1 MESFSKDFR
10 FALRML
16 LKRPLFTAVTIV
28 VLALGIGANTAIFSL
43 TNHVLLRALPV
54 QNPEQLVVLSSTGPK
69 QGRVWADTEGGEE
82 SFSYPMYKD
91 LRDNNDAFSGLL
103 ARFPV
108 SLSIAFQG
116 QTERAEGELV
126 SGDYFDVLGVKAALG
141 RTFTPNDDLTLG
153 AHPVVMLS
161 HNFWS
166 RRLASDPAVVDQ
178 TIIVNG
184 QAMTVVGVTQPGF
197 EGVQVGQRPDVF
209 VPISMKAQMTPNWD
223 GLNDRKDY
231 WLSILGRLKPGVD
244 RKQAMARLEP
254 LYRSLLE
261 SEAPLQRNLTG
272 ERLERFISKKLLL
285 ADGSGGRQV
294 LQRDVATPL
303 KVLMGMV
310 GLVLLIACANV
321 ASLLI
326 ARGAARQKEIAI
338 RQALGASRYQLV
350 RQLLV
355 ESIILSLAGGI
366 VGLLVSM
373 WTISGLLHW
382 MPSSQGLG
390 TLSAGLDY
398 SLLAF
403 NFGLALLTGLIFGL
417 MPALKTTRT
426 DLATTLKDQGAS
438 VSMSS
443 SHARFRKGLVV
454 AEIALTLVLLLS
466 AGLFARS
473 LYNLRNLDVGI
484 RTERLIAFSI
494 APELNG
500 YKPDRTIAFFGNL
513 EDALAGMA
521 GVQSVSSAEI
531 PLFAGSNSSSN
542 ITVEGYTPTEG
553 EDMSPMRNGVGPAYF
568 ATMGVPLV
576 GGREFTKQDSLQN
589 QKVAIVS
596 ESFAKRFFGDASA
609 LGRRMAFG
617 GGNNVKLD
625 IEIVG
630 VAKDAKHSSV
640 RGENQPFI
648 YTPYMQNEDIG
659 QITFYV
665 RTTQEPEA
673 LANSLRHQVAQL
685 DPNLPVYSLRT
696 LQEQIEE
703 SIFGDQLMA
712 VLSAVFGLLAALL
725 ATVGIYGVMAW
736 TVTQRSRE
744 IGIRMALGARAG
756 DVLKLIVG
764 QGMMLTIIGVVI
776 GLAAAYGVT
785 RLVES
790 LLFSVSATDVPTF
803 IVITLLLIA
812 VSLVAC
818 YLPARRATKVDPIV
832 ALRHE

>member
-1 MESFSKDFR
+1 MDSFIKEVR
-10 FALRML
+10 LALRML
-16 LKRPLFTAVTIV
+16 LKRPLFTAVTII
-28 VLALGIGANTAIFSL
+28 VLALGIGANTSIFSL
-43 TNHVLLRALPV
+43 TNQALLRSLPV
-54 QNPEQLVVLSSTGPK
+54 QDPHQLVILNSPGPK
-69 QGRVWADTEGGEE
+69 QGRVWSDTDDSGE
-82 SFSYPMYKD
+82 SFTYPMYKD
-91 LRDNNDAFSGLL
+91 LRDNNEVFSSLF

-108 SLSIAFQG
+108 SVSIAYQG

-126 SGDYFDVLGVKAALG
+126 SGNYFDALGVKAILG
-141 RTFTPNDDLTLG
+141 RTITPNDDLTPG
-153 AHPVVMLS
+153 AHPVVALS

-166 RRLASDPAVVDQ
+166 RRLGSDPGVVDQ

-184 QAMTVVGVTQPGF
+184 QVMTVIGVIQPGF
-197 EGVQVGQRPDVF
+197 EGVQVGQRPDLF
-209 VPISMKAQMTPNWD
+209 VPIMMKAQMTPNWD
-223 GLNDRKDY
+223 GLSNRRDY
-231 WLSILGRLKPGVD
+231 WVSILGRLKPGVS
-244 RKQAMARLEP
+244 REQGKVGLEP

-261 SEAPLQRNLTG
+261 SEVPLQRNLTG
-272 ERLERFISKKLLL
+272 DRLERFISKKLLL
-285 ADGSGGRQV
+285 EDGSGGRQI
-294 LQRDVATPL
+294 LQRQAGTPL
-303 KVLMGMV
+303 KILMGMV

-338 RQALGASRYQLV
+338 RQALGASRWQLV

-355 ESIILSLAGGI
+355 ESLILSLAGG
-366 VGLLVSM
+366 VLGLLVAM

-382 MPSSQGLG
+382 MPTNQGFG
-390 TLSAGLDY
+390 TLSTELDY
-398 SLLAF
+398 KLLAF

-438 VSMSS
+438 VSMSK

-454 AEIALTLVLLLS
+454 AEIALTLVLLLL

-500 YKPDRTIAFFGNL
+500 YNPDRTIALFNQL
-513 EDALAGMA
+513 EDGLANMA
-521 GVQSVSSAEI
+521 GVQSISSAQI
-531 PLFAGSNSSSN
+531 PLFADNDSSSN
-542 ITVEGYTPTEG
+542 ITIEGYTPAEG
-553 EDMSPMRNGVGPAYF
+553 EDMSPFRNDVGPDYF
-568 ATMGVPLV
+568 ATMGVPLIS
-576 GGREFTKQDSLQN
+576 GREFNRRDTSKS
-589 QKVAIVS
+589 QKVVIVS
-596 ESFAKRFFGDASA
+596 ESFVKRYFGEASP
-609 LGRRMAFG
+609 LGRKMAFG
-617 GGNNVKLD
+617 AGDNVKLD

-640 RGENQPFI
+640 RGEIRPFI
-648 YTPYMQNEDIG
+648 YTPYTQDPNIG

-673 LANSLRHQVAQL
+673 LANALRHQVAQL
-685 DPNLPVYSLRT
+685 DPNIPVHSLRT
-696 LQEQIEE
+696 LREQIEE
-703 SIFGDQLMA
+703 SIFGNKLMA
-712 VLSAVFGLLAALL
+712 VLAGVFGLLAALL

-744 IGIRMALGARAG
+744 IGIRMALGARPG

-764 QGMMLTIIGVVI
+764 HGMTLTAIGVVI
-776 GLAAAYGVT
+776 GLIVAYAGT
-785 RLVES
+785 RLAGS
-790 LLFSVSATDVPTF
+790 LLFGVTATDIPTF
-803 IVITLLLIA
+803 IVITLLL
-812 VSLVAC
+812 LVVALMAC
-818 YLPARRATKVDPIV
+818 YLPARRATKVDPMV